1 MEFQNN
7 SVFSFDKGDSA
18 LRPRLFCKAR
28 RTRAALPASS
38 TYRIMIEN
46 CYPWFSFS
54 SILRWS
60 ALSIALLS
68 SSRLAQGCYVDGTVS
83 GTSVEGTASAA
94 PLPPLAIQPAVLR
107 TRAGY
112 TYSITSVLGYWYGSR
127 QSVDKVGISRVV
139 QQRAPNNVYGSAV
152 NVAVPAQDGPSQNG
166 LPAGSGTASRQ
177 YGPYT
182 PVNQY
187 GVEYIYLNM
196 VDTWGTFQLPEVT
209 HTPIVTNTTP
219 GYAVAVY
226 VYPNNAQAVFYGPGG
241 NALASSYHGNAP
253 KIQVSMANLY
263 PAGVTWVQFYPTN
276 SPGQVTTIPAT
287 QATAKSTDLDTRNIT
302 VDLSTLILTPGSWT
316 VEVVQRT
323 NTYPD
328 DHIGSATFTVD
339 NNFNI
344 NTELG
349 SVK

>member
-1 MEFQNN
+1 
-7 SVFSFDKGDSA
+7 
-18 LRPRLFCKAR
+18 
-28 RTRAALPASS
+28 
-38 TYRIMIEN
+38 MIKN
-46 CYPWFSFS
+46 CYSWFSFS

-68 SSRLAQGCYVDGTVS
+68 SSRFAQGCYVDGTVS
-83 GTSVEGTASAA
+83 GTSVEGSATTAAQSQAT
-94 PLPPLAIQPAVLR
+94 PQAIQPAVLR

-112 TYSITSVLGYWYGSR
+112 TYSASSILGYWYGSR
-127 QSVDKVGISRVV
+127 QSTDKVGVSRTV
-139 QQRAPNNVYGSAV
+139 QQRFPNNQYGSTV
-152 NVAVPAQDGPSQNG
+152 NVAVPAQDGYSQNG
-166 LPAGSGTASRQ
+166 LPSGSGTASRQ

-196 VDTWGTFQLPEVT
+196 VDSWGTFWLPEVT
-209 HTPIVTNTTP
+209 HNPIVTNTNP

-226 VYPNNAQAVFYGPGG
+226 VYPNNAHADFYAGSS
-241 NALASSYHGNAP
+241 ALAGAFHGNAP
-253 KIQVSMANLY
+253 KIQVNMTNLY
-263 PAGVTWVQFYPTN
+263 PSGVTWVQFYKSD
-276 SPGQVTTIPAT
+276 SPSQVTTIPAT
-287 QATAKSTDLDTRNIT
+287 QGTAKSTDLDSRNIT
-302 VDLSTLILTPGSWT
+302 VDLSTLILSPGSWT

-323 NTYPD
+323 TTYPD

-349 SVK
+349 SLK